1 MLICSIASVDAFQFS
16 MTVFGKDRFISCLI
30 IDAHLQYCFCRAF
43 PVDHQDDHQERSP
56 KLMTDSMSEDAC
68 YSLQEIS
75 QHNSSIS
82 FWIAIHSKVYDVTE
96 FIHKVVQS
104 EVMLTYL
111 FIVAIILY
119 TFAPHS
125 TQEEQKY

>member
-1 MLICSIASVDAFQFS
+1 MVLLLAVDAFQFS
-16 MTVFGKDRFISCLI
+16 MFGKDRFI
-30 IDAHLQYCFCRAF
+30 AHLQCII
-43 PVDHQDDHQERSP
+43 VI
-56 KLMTDSMSEDAC
+56 KTKIKTDSMSEDAC

-82 FWIAIHSKVYDVTE
+82 FWIAIYSKVYDVTE
-96 FIHKVVQS
+96 FIHKVVRS

-111 FIVAIILY
+111 FIVAIIFYIY

>member
-1 MLICSIASVDAFQFS
+1 MLICSIASVVLFQ
-16 MTVFGKDRFISCLI
+16 LI
-30 IDAHLQYCFCRAF
+30 IKK
-43 PVDHQDDHQERSP
+43 EKSP
-56 KLMTDSMSEDAC
+56 KLITYSMSEDAC

-96 FIHKVVQS
+96 FIHKVVRS